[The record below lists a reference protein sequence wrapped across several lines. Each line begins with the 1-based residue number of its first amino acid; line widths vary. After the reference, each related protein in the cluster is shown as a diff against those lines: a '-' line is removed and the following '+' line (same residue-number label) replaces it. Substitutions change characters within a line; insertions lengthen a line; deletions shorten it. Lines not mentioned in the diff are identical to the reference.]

1 MERNTIVNSSGA
13 LIPVGMPPSGV
24 NPMQMTA
31 AETDAASLPT
41 TIMEWRRI
49 QDEMEQLK
57 IQLRERTR
65 RIHVLENT
73 IMETMKRCNIGA
85 LDLKASGGRIVYKRS
100 KRTSGLA
107 TNTLNKLLAECLKSE
122 EKAQEVMKFIV
133 EHRETKVSERLAY
146 EHLDFEDN

>member
-1 MERNTIVNSSGA
+1 MERNTIVNTSVPLG
-13 LIPVGMPPSGV
+13 IPQNGI
-24 NPMQMTA
+24 NPMQMSA

-49 QDEMEQLK
+49 QDDMEQLK

-65 RIHVLENT
+65 RIRVLENS

-100 KRTSGLA
+100 KRSSGLA
-107 TNTLNKLLAECLKSE
+107 ATTLNKLLAECLQNE
-122 EKAQEVMKFIV
+122 EKAQEVIKYIS

-146 EHLDFEDN
+146 EHLDFDDI